1 MKGMPVSG
9 VIETSRIAPLAIVV
23 MGVSGS
29 GKSTLGALL
38 AGRLGCGFLEGDSFH
53 SDANVAKMR
62 QGIALTDED
71 RWPWLDRLGAAM
83 GEAVAQD
90 GLAVAACSSL
100 KRSYRERLATATG
113 TPIVFILLD
122 AAHGELERRLGN
134 RPGHYMPASLL
145 DSQLRTLE
153 RPAGDEPALTLDS
166 TEAPDILSERVI
178 GWISRRMVE
187 AR

>member
-1 MKGMPVSG
+1 MAGA
-9 VIETSRIAPLAIVV
+9 IETSRIAPLALVV

-38 AGRLGCGFLEGDSFH
+38 AQELGCSFLEGDNFH
-53 SDANVAKMR
+53 SPANVEKMR
-62 QGIALTDED
+62 HGIALTDED

-83 GEAVAQD
+83 GEAVAK
-90 GLAVAACSSL
+90 GGIAVAACSSL
-100 KRSYRERLATATG
+100 KRSYRERLTAATG
-113 TPIVFILLD
+113 KPIVFILLD
-122 AAHGELERRLGN
+122 AAPGELERRLGN

-166 TEAPDILSERVI
+166 TEGPEALSERVI

-187 AR
+187 TR

>member
-1 MKGMPVSG
+1 MAVPG
-9 VIETSRIAPLAIVV
+9 VIETSRIAPLAIIV

-38 AGRLGCGFLEGDSFH
+38 AERLGCGFLEGDGFH
-53 SDANVAKMR
+53 SAANVEKMR

-71 RWPWLDRLGAAM
+71 RWPWLDRLGTAM
-83 GEAVAQD
+83 SEAVAKD
-90 GLAVAACSSL
+90 GIGVAACSSL

-122 AAHGELERRLGN
+122 AAHDELERRLGD

-153 RPAGDEPALTLDS
+153 RPARDEPALTLHS
-166 TEAPDILSERVI
+166 TEAPEMLGDRVL
-178 GWISRRMVE
+178 GWLSRRTGE

>member
-1 MKGMPVSG
+1 MSLQG
-9 VIETSRIAPLAIVV
+9 VIETSRIAALAIVV

-38 AGRLGCGFLEGDSFH
+38 AAKLDCPFLEGDGYH
-53 SDANVAKMR
+53 SEANVAKMR
-62 QGIALTDED
+62 DGIALTDED

-83 GEAVAQD
+83 GEVIAE
-90 GLAVAACSSL
+90 GGIAVAACSSL
-100 KRSYRERLATATG
+100 KRSYRERLAAATG
-113 TPIVFILLD
+113 QPIVFILLD
-122 AAHGELERRLGN
+122 AAPGELERRLGN

-153 RPAGDEPALTLDS
+153 RPTDDEPALTLDS
-166 TEAPDILSERVI
+166 TEEPEALIERML
-178 GWISRRMVE
+178 GWISKRMAE

>member
-1 MKGMPVSG
+1 MPVSG
-9 VIETSRIAPLAIVV
+9 AIETSRIAPLAIVV

-29 GKSTLGALL
+29 GKSTLGTLL
-38 AGRLGCGFLEGDSFH
+38 AGRLGCGFLEGDSFQ
-53 SDANVAKMR
+53 SAANVEKMR
-62 QGIALTDED
+62 QGVALTDED

-83 GEAVAQD
+83 GEAVARD

-100 KRSYRERLATATG
+100 KRSYRERLAAATG

-153 RPAGDEPALTLDS
+153 RPAGDEPALTLES
-166 TEAPDILSERVI
+166 TEEPDILSERVI
-178 GWISRRMVE
+178 GWLSRRMAE